1 MRISPVSAI
10 CARVGDWGRIDH
22 WRGRD
27 DHWGGRDDW
36 SGDDHGGGY
45 GGRIDRRSRVDRW
58 GRGYDVMRK
67 SHRGGRQADD
77 ACR

>member
-22 WRGRD
+22 RRGRD

-45 GGRIDRRSRVDRW
+45 GGGYSGSTHYYYSTGGASDW
-58 GRGYDVMRK
+58 GEDISENAKIVL
-67 SHRGGRQADD
+67 
-77 ACR
+77 